1 MGNNK
6 VVQLKKLGTLGKAA
20 PQAAKP
26 IVAAFKRAL
35 RDMIQPRVLGLS
47 LVPLLVIG
55 ILLMGLGVFFWADAL
70 TVWRGWLAGFGPV
83 VWLNSLL
90 TGWGIQGVASVIAPL
105 LLLLLALPV
114 IIISSLLV
122 VALFLTPALTRLVAD
137 KHYNGLVLPAGAK
150 GASLLTSVLWS
161 LGSTALAVLALLV
174 SMPLWLIPPFF
185 LLLPPLI
192 WGWLT
197 YRVMAFDALADHASS
212 QERQFIFKEHRMR
225 LLGIGILSGYLGTV
239 PGLVGA
245 FGVLSV
251 VLLPF
256 LLPLAIW
263 LYVLVFIFSS
273 LWFAH
278 YALNALVQLRGVQSA

>member
-1 MGNNK
+1 M
-6 VVQLKKLGTLGKAA
+6 
-20 PQAAKP
+20 
-26 IVAAFKRAL
+26 
-35 RDMIQPRVLGLS
+35 
-47 LVPLLVIG
+47 
-55 ILLMGLGVFFWADAL
+55 
-70 TVWRGWLAGFGPV
+70 
-83 VWLNSLL
+83 
-90 TGWGIQGVASVIAPL
+90 
-105 LLLLLALPV
+105 
-114 IIISSLLV
+114 
-122 VALFLTPALTRLVAD
+122 
-137 KHYNGLVLPAGAK
+137 
-150 GASLLTSVLWS
+150 LWS

-263 LYVLVFIFSS
+263 LYMLVFIFSS

-278 YALNALVQLRGVQSA
+278 YALNALEQLRSV